1 MNWVWYLIDFQL
13 TEEQFVLRDRARK
26 FALEEVL
33 PVSAKYD
40 RTGEFP
46 RDVVEKAFKAGLM
59 NLGIPKEYG
68 GPGYGA
74 VETVIVVEEMAAACA
89 GITTSI
95 YVNELGAK
103 PIVLMGT
110 DVQKRRFLTPLTKRF
125 GLVSFATSEPSMGSD
140 VAGIKATCE
149 RDGDHYV
156 LNGDKFFIT
165 NGDFA
170 DFFVIFARLKGTKR
184 HEGMCAFVVP
194 RQTEGLS
201 TGTPLVKLGHR
212 ASDTATVMLRNVRV
226 PVENL
231 IGGEGK
237 GFFLAMLTFMHT
249 RPAIG
254 AMTTGLARSA
264 MEYAVNYAKQREAF
278 EQKISGFQAVQQMI
292 ADMYA
297 RVEAMRLLT
306 LKAAWLLDQGQDANV
321 ASSCAKLVG
330 SEDAMRIATDALQV
344 YGGRGYLENYRIAK
358 LFRDAK
364 LYQIY
369 EGTSQVQRQVISRY
383 LFQDYQPIM
392 KSF

>member
-1 MNWVWYLIDFQL
+1 LIGFQL
-13 TEEQFVLRDRARK
+13 TEEQIALRAKARK

-46 RDVVEKAFKAGLM
+46 REVVEKAFKAGLM

-68 GPGYGA
+68 GLGYGA
-74 VETVIVVEEMAAACA
+74 VESVIVVEEMAAACA

-110 DVQKRRFLTPLTKRF
+110 DAQKRRFLAPLTERF
-125 GLVSFATSEPSMGSD
+125 GLVSFATSEPGMGSD
-140 VAGIKATCE
+140 VAGLKATCE
-149 RDGDHYV
+149 QDGDRYV

-184 HEGMCAFVVP
+184 HEGICAFVV
-194 RQTEGLS
+194 RRESEGLS

-212 ASDTATVMLRNVRV
+212 ASDTATVMLRNVQV
-226 PVENL
+226 PAENL

-249 RPAIG
+249 RPAIS

-264 MEYAVNYAKQREAF
+264 MEYAINYAKQREAF
-278 EQKISGFQAVQQMI
+278 EQKISGFQAVQHMI

-306 LKAAWLLDQGQDANV
+306 LRAAWLLDQGQDANV

-330 SEDAMRIATDALQV
+330 SEDAMRIAMDALQI

-369 EGTSQVQRQVISRY
+369 EGTSQVQRYVISRY
-383 LFQDYQPIM
+383 LFQDYETVM
-392 KSF
+392 KGF